1 MTAKRMRR
9 ILAAWLAVFLWASLW
24 AIPALAASGE
34 KAAPARRTVRVG
46 LPDTDTAGATGGEN
60 RTVAFEKDYMQAVAE
75 YANWECV
82 YVPSTW
88 AECLEKVRRGEVDV
102 LLDVSKTEER
112 LAYFNYSSES
122 MGTEMCYLFGRGN
135 TTLQYD
141 DFTAFDGIDIG
152 YEEGSTIIE
161 SLREYGQEVG
171 FTFHGVPYPSGNA
184 MFAALDA
191 GEVDAIAQTN
201 LYDTPFGHVI
211 LAKISPSPIYIVT
224 SKATP
229 ELKTELDQAMAQLFS
244 YNPSFNADLF
254 EYHFGSTVAQS
265 AGYTQQ
271 EKDYLAS
278 APVVNVFYETNWAPF
293 EYESGGEAAGITP
306 EVLRA
311 IGRDTGITFQFVL
324 TSSTQAVYQ
333 NINGS
338 PIDTVMAVSYDYA
351 WADEHDLLVTQP
363 YVSGTVMRVMK
374 NGGKTPQTV
383 AVVADGY
390 LEAQIRE
397 TYPELRRAPYL
408 TFSECMDAVARG
420 EADCTFLNYYQS
432 SYYRSMAPTGT
443 IPTSRTRI
451 SGRASPWASPRSP
464 IRRCSA
470 FSPSRSN
477 TSPPAMCRASSV
489 RISRG
494 PRRFPS
500 RMLLRRYPLQMAL
513 LFGLRARCWG
523 CWSGPAGDR
532 QRSQAPEYPAC
543 RRQARG
549 GGGQQRKVGVSLP
562 HEPRHAHAAQRHHRH
577 DLPHRASMDLPPACA
592 GKSAEDR
599 ASPPSSCSTSST
611 ICWT

>member
-1 MTAKRMRR
+1 MSPRPKSGWR
-9 ILAAWLAVFLWASLW
+9 I
-24 AIPALAASGE
+24 
-34 KAAPARRTVRVG
+34 
-46 LPDTDTAGATGGEN
+46 
-60 RTVAFEKDYMQAVAE
+60 
-75 YANWECV
+75 
-82 YVPSTW
+82 
-88 AECLEKVRRGEVDV
+88 
-102 LLDVSKTEER
+102 
-112 LAYFNYSSES
+112 FNYSSES

-201 LYDTPFGHVI
+201 LYDTPSGHVI

-432 SYYRSMAPTGT
+432 SYYRSMGAYGDYTYQPDENITQG
-443 IPTSRTRI
+443 I
-451 SGRASPWASPRSP
+451 SLGVTKESNPAAVRRSLQV
-464 IRRCSA
+464 A
-470 FSPSRSN
+470 A
-477 TSPPAMCRASSV
+477 TH
-489 RISRG
+489 
-494 PRRFPS
+494 
-500 RMLLRRYPLQMAL
+500 LRQP
-513 LFGLRARCWG
+513 G
-523 CWSGPAGDR
+523 
-532 QRSQAPEYPAC
+532 
-543 RRQARG
+543 
-549 GGGQQRKVGVSLP
+549 
-562 HEPRHAHAAQRHHRH
+562 
-577 DLPHRASMDLPPACA
+577 
-592 GKSAEDR
+592 AEH
-599 ASPPSSCSTSST
+599 PQ
-611 ICWT
+611 